1 MSKFSAVWSCAN
13 RSNQGKKQEL
23 FSGPKSRDTWRREVL
38 KTQQNGCRQGL
49 KKTQSKLVIS
59 LKSLTLVRHRD
70 NVTANKLQCSRE
82 RGIWTARKHAAS
94 SHGANAQKWLLDE
107 VKTFLC
113 LLSMRGSQ
121 TDRTS
126 SVGQALLSRAE
137 LSRATLSC
145 GNTATKS
152 FYGSPVLLW
161 RRWEW
166 AAGSRWED

>member
-1 MSKFSAVWSCAN
+1 MS
-13 RSNQGKKQEL
+13 
-23 FSGPKSRDTWRREVL
+23 L
-38 KTQQNGCRQGL
+38 KT
-49 KKTQSKLVIS
+49 
-59 LKSLTLVRHRD
+59 LTLVRHRD

-82 RGIWTARKHAAS
+82 RGIWTARKHTAS

-137 LSRATLSC
+137 PSHTKLWEHGNKIILRLTCVTMETMRVSSRIQVRGLASTEISYI
-145 GNTATKS
+145 TRQREK
-152 FYGSPVLLW
+152 
-161 RRWEW
+161 
-166 AAGSRWED
+166 EDSEY